1 MSATSVQPPR
11 DDQPE
16 IPGDGTATLAE
27 IARAAGVSAPTV
39 SKVLNGRGDVAPATR
54 SRVEELLRRHGYQRR
69 RGNVQP
75 APLIDLVFHELESS
89 WAMEVIR
96 GVENVARDEGLNVVL
111 SESAGRLSP
120 GQTWV
125 DGVLARRPTGVI
137 LVLSGLDPAQRAQLI
152 SRDIPFVVMDPAGDP
167 GEDVPAIGATN
178 WQGGVAATRHLLE
191 LGHRRIGV
199 IGGPAGMM
207 CSRARIDGYRAALE
221 TAGVEFDP
229 DLVRSGDFHHEA
241 GYTVGLEL
249 LRRSDRPT
257 AVFTGNDLQALGLY
271 EAVRE
276 LGLSIPRDVSV
287 VGFDDLPL
295 ARWISPPL
303 TTVRQP
309 LTEMAEAAA
318 RLVLDLSRGKQPSTL
333 RVDLATRLVERAS
346 SAPSRGAGAG
356 KGSAGRKGAGA

>member
-11 DDQPE
+11 DDQPGT
-16 IPGDGTATLAE
+16 PGDGTATLAE

-54 SRVEELLRRHGYQRR
+54 SRVEDLLRRHGYQRR
-69 RGNVQP
+69 RGSVQP
-75 APLIDLVFHELESS
+75 APLIDLVFHELDSS

-96 GVENVARDEGLNVVL
+96 GVENVARQESLNVVL

-137 LVLSGLDPAQRAQLI
+137 LVLSGLDPAQRAQLT

-178 WQGGVAATRHLLE
+178 WQGGLAATRHLLE

-199 IGGPAGMM
+199 IAGPGGMM

-221 TAGVEFDP
+221 TAGVDYDP

-241 GYTVGLEL
+241 GYAVGLEL
-249 LRRSDRPT
+249 LRPADRPT

-271 EAVRE
+271 EAARE
-276 LGLSIPRDVSV
+276 LGLRIPEDVSV

-309 LTEMAEAAA
+309 LNEMAEAAA

-346 SAPSRGAGAG
+346 SARPRAAGRPAAGA
-356 KGSAGRKGAGA
+356 

>member
-1 MSATSVQPPR
+1 MSASSVQQPR
-11 DDQPE
+11 DEQP
-16 IPGDGTATLAE
+16 GNSADGTATLAE

-54 SRVEELLRRHGYQRR
+54 SRVEELLRLHGYQRR
-69 RGNVQP
+69 RGSVQP
-75 APLIDLVFHELESS
+75 APLLDLVFHELESS

-96 GVENVARDEGLNVVL
+96 GVENVARKEGLSVVL
-111 SESAGRLSP
+111 SESAGRLTP

-137 LVLSGLDPAQRAQLI
+137 LVLSDLDPAQRAQLT
-152 SRDIPFVVMDPAGDP
+152 SRDIPFVVLDPAGDP

-199 IGGPAGMM
+199 VAGPPGIM
-207 CSRARIDGYRAALE
+207 CSRARVDGYRAALE
-221 TAGVEFDP
+221 TAGVAYDP
-229 DLVRSGDFHHEA
+229 ALVRHGTFHYEA
-241 GYTVGLEL
+241 GYTEGLAL
-249 LRRSDRPT
+249 LRSADRPT

-271 EAVRE
+271 EAARE
-276 LGLSIPRDVSV
+276 LGLRIPQDLSV

-309 LTEMAEAAA
+309 LTEMAEAAS
-318 RLVLDLSRGKQPSTL
+318 RLVLDLSRGNQPGTL

-346 SAPSRGAGAG
+346 SAAPAREPGEQAEQDTPAP
-356 KGSAGRKGAGA
+356 

>member
-1 MSATSVQPPR
+1 MSATSVQHPP

-16 IPGDGTATLAE
+16 TPSASMATLAE

-69 RGNVQP
+69 RGSVQP

-96 GVENVARDEGLNVVL
+96 GVENVARQEGLNVVL

-137 LVLSGLDPAQRAQLI
+137 LVLSGLDPAQRAQLT

-178 WQGGVAATRHLLE
+178 WQGGLAATRHLLE

-199 IGGPAGMM
+199 IGGPDRMM

-221 TAGVEFDP
+221 TAGVGYDP
-229 DLVRSGDFHHEA
+229 ALVRAGNFHHEA
-241 GYTVGLEL
+241 GYTAALEL
-249 LRRSDRPT
+249 LRLPERPT
-257 AVFTGNDLQALGLY
+257 AVFAGNDLQALGLY
-271 EAVRE
+271 EAARE
-276 LGLSIPRDVSV
+276 LGLRIPADLSV

-318 RLVLDLSRGKQPSTL
+318 RLVIDLSRGNEPSTL

-346 SAPSRGAGAG
+346 SAPPPRA
-356 KGSAGRKGAGA
+356 